1 MNNKSNIERLSIEG
15 TVLTAVPN
23 NLYIDFDVS
32 DNIVIRINNNEIKV
46 DKNKLEALLM
56 SLEKE
61 DVYGL

>member
-1 MNNKSNIERLSIEG
+1 MSNKLNIEKVKIDG
-15 TVLTAVPN
+15 PTLTAVPN
-23 NLYIDFDVS
+23 NLYIDFDCM
-32 DNIVIRINNNEIKV
+32 DNIVVRINNNEIKV

>member
-1 MNNKSNIERLSIEG
+1 MDNKLNIERLSIEG

-23 NLYIDFDVS
+23 KLYINFDNW